1 MSSDQLRKG
10 GAATL
15 SATPAAQ
22 LEAERLQ
29 ASRVNSELASVQAA
43 RQAAEGELAV
53 EQQKLAAAQIARTR
67 AQGEQAAE
75 EKRAAI
81 ALSSARNALET
92 AQRAETER
100 AASLAR
106 TAAARAREDTGEE
119 RERGG
124 GCVTAVAKLVFFLV
138 LVAFAGV
145 GVYHLAL
152 EPLFEGAP
160 LLPVAG
166 VQKAESK
173 EVELPPITV
182 TLAAIAADDSEVCLG
197 AFAAFS
203 FALNPEEKFY
213 FSDWRRLR
221 QWFGKPIK
229 QAIPE
234 TAVRAE
240 RKRLLAT
247 LHLEQDTSGAL
258 QPMNGSDGKPS
269 TFGADCLAE
278 VRKRYKPL

>member
-173 EVELPPITV
+173 EVELPPIAV
-182 TLAAIAADDSEVCLG
+182 TLAAIAADDSEVC
-197 AFAAFS
+197 FAAY
-203 FALNPEEKFY
+203 AACCYEHAPKQKFY
-213 FSDWRRLR
+213 ASEWKRLR
-221 QWFGKPIK
+221 TWLVDSALPSVP
-229 QAIPE
+229 AE
-234 TAVRAE
+234 DVVAE
-240 RKRLLAT
+240 RKRLLA
-247 LHLEQDTSGAL
+247 LLELKQDSWGAL
-258 QPMNGSDGKPS
+258 TPITDKDSNPS
-269 TFGADCLAE
+269 EFGAEALALL
-278 VRKRYKPL
+278 RKLYKP